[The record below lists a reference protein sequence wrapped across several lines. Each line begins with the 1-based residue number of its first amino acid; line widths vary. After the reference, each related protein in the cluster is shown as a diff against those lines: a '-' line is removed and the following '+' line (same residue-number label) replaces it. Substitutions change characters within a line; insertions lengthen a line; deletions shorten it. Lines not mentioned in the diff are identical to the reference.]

1 MLRSQNHETP
11 VDGSSAHLNR
21 YTRTKALRHGHS
33 NARASTSRSIELNFV
48 RCVCFF
54 FHAPRYVL
62 WSCRCNVMVC
72 APFGLREAR
81 ECVRIRDTAAVAFT
95 TGEWERH
102 GGGRLTTS
110 AIASEC
116 AACVWEFSTFP
127 LSPDVRHN
135 NILDLI
141 QHFSCCWCTAFANGR
156 TSVLS
161 RATGHW

>member
-21 YTRTKALRHGHS
+21 YTRTEALRHGHS
-33 NARASTSRSIELNFV
+33 NAQASTSRSIETNFV
-48 RCVCFF
+48 RCVFSL
-54 FHAPRYVL
+54 APRYLL
-62 WSCRCNVMVC
+62 WSCRCNAMVC
-72 APFGLREAR
+72 APYGLREAR

-95 TGEWERH
+95 TCEWERH
-102 GGGRLTTS
+102 GGGRVTTS

-116 AACVWEFSTFP
+116 AACVWEFPTLP

-141 QHFSCCWCTAFANGR
+141 QHFSCC
-156 TSVLS
+156 
-161 RATGHW
+161 